1 MTYSTSDVMLIFPF
15 TLAVFD
21 LISRRAETGSGNES
35 PFLGFCSPR
44 LEPLDHNK
52 KSYII

>member
-1 MTYSTSDVMLIFPF
+1 MTYSLNDVMLIFPL

-21 LISRRAETGSGNES
+21 LNSRQAETGCGNKLPS
-35 PFLGFCSPR
+35 VGFDSPR

-52 KSYII
+52 KSYNI